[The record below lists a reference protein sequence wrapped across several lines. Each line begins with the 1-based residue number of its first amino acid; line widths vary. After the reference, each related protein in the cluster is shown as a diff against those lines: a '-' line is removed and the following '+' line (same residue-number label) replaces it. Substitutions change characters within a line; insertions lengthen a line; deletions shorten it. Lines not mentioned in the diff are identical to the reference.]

1 MRQKA
6 NINANVLGA
15 QHTPKIEERA
25 LRTTDLSNKIARRI
39 AQDIMGG
46 TLEAGTH
53 IGTQT
58 IANNYQ
64 VSRTPVRDALIAL
77 EKAELLERI
86 PNRGYFVPETINLQ
100 ALEAFTEVDE
110 SDTPHYQQFAED
122 WLTDQLPEI
131 VSEQSLRQRYSL
143 TKSGTQ
149 ELLSRATR
157 EGWAEPKDGYG
168 WKLLPVAKTAE
179 AFDEIYRFRMAIEPA
194 AMLEPTFEVD
204 RKILDDLRRTQEG
217 MLETDISDTPGEV
230 LLRNGSDFHEQLI
243 RLSRNPFFLTALQR
257 VNRMRRLMEYRA
269 DINRD
274 RIVEQCTEHLE
285 ILSLLERGDVVD
297 ASYLMRRHLSGAL
310 KRKSP
315 IAWTWADSR
324 NDEEHPVEP
333 SRR

>member
-1 MRQKA
+1 M
-6 NINANVLGA
+6 
-15 QHTPKIEERA
+15 
-25 LRTTDLSNKIARRI
+25 RTTDLSNKIARRI
-39 AQDIMGG
+39 AQEILSGS
-46 TLEAGTH
+46 LEAGSH

-64 VSRTPVRDALIAL
+64 VSRTPVRDALITL
-77 EKAELLERI
+77 EEANLLERI
-86 PNRGYFVPETINLQ
+86 PNRGYFVPNDISIKTLKTFAENQET
-100 ALEAFTEVDE
+100 E
-110 SDTPHYQQFAED
+110 SSYYHKFAED
-122 WLTDQLPEI
+122 WLTDELPEV
-131 VSEQSLRQRYSL
+131 VSEQSLRQRYDL

-194 AMLEPTFEVD
+194 AMLEPSFEVD

-217 MLETDISDTPGEV
+217 MLENDISESPREM

-243 RLSRNPFFLTALQR
+243 SLSRNPFFLTSLQR

-269 DINRD
+269 DINRE
-274 RIVEQCTEHLE
+274 RIVEQCSEHLQ
-285 ILSLLERGDVVD
+285 IISLLERGEIAE

-315 IAWTWADSR
+315 IAWNWSEGSR
-324 NDEEHPVEP
+324 TPDLLD
-333 SRR
+333 